1 MTNTIG
7 DEFARRATDH
17 DEKLKYQPEG
27 DAPVVTAPD
36 LERYH
41 EVNAATD
48 RALADEFFRRYRHL
62 FCNGDGNLYIFHP
75 ERAAWSRDNV
85 QQQVLGYCMHL
96 SDRFYEELAVVT
108 EALTAARAAGADD
121 VEQLA
126 RRQQALTKMILHCE
140 KGNTMGTIARLLSA
154 KLTTVMADKPVKMNA
169 NPALLAV
176 ANGVVDLT
184 DGRLLHGRAEDYITR
199 NTNVV
204 YKNDIDTKWWE
215 DTVLSMCGGNPRLA
229 EFLQVWAGYC
239 ATGFTREHC
248 MAILWGSGRNGK
260 NLLID
265 SVAQALGGYAS
276 SLPAAFLESMGN
288 QSNMDNNMLFAMAQ
302 LDGIRMAYVSETG
315 ERGKMKESWVKS
327 QTGDRMVRARLARQ
341 DYYEFPL
348 THKLVVGTNHKPE
361 VTGTDD
367 GVWERIRMVPMRVRF
382 GTEAEVEAGIAQQLA
397 DRALLGKT
405 TDKAGAETV
414 LRWIVVGA
422 GKFLKHGLRR
432 YTPPEIVAET
442 LGYRREQDVMGQFLQ
457 DATDWIDPAEV
468 LRVQS
473 VEGQGSNRVYMA
485 MSLDERLRVEKQEF
499 WRTYAVWCDEHGHMP
514 LSSTKFGQKVTAA
527 QRFWQDD
534 IGGEK
539 LMRPIELTKA
549 GNTWFLRY
557 VRLSENGVRLR
568 NIARSR
574 LQSIAKQDLDHG
586 DE

>member
-499 WRTYAVWCDEHGHMP
+499 WRTYAGGAMSMGTCRYRLP
-514 LSSTKFGQKVTAA
+514 SSDK
-527 QRFWQDD
+527 R
-534 IGGEK
+534 
-539 LMRPIELTKA
+539 
-549 GNTWFLRY
+549 
-557 VRLSENGVRLR
+557 
-568 NIARSR
+568 
-574 LQSIAKQDLDHG
+574 
-586 DE
+586 

>member
-1 MTNTIG
+1 
-7 DEFARRATDH
+7 
-17 DEKLKYQPEG
+17 
-27 DAPVVTAPD
+27 
-36 LERYH
+36 
-41 EVNAATD
+41 
-48 RALADEFFRRYRHL
+48 
-62 FCNGDGNLYIFHP
+62 
-75 ERAAWSRDNV
+75 
-85 QQQVLGYCMHL
+85 
-96 SDRFYEELAVVT
+96 
-108 EALTAARAAGADD
+108 
-121 VEQLA
+121 
-126 RRQQALTKMILHCE
+126 
-140 KGNTMGTIARLLSA
+140 
-154 KLTTVMADKPVKMNA
+154 
-169 NPALLAV
+169 
-176 ANGVVDLT
+176 
-184 DGRLLHGRAEDYITR
+184 LLHGRAEDYITR